1 MLNEALNRTSWPPN
15 WKLGFLV
22 LLRVALLVLQAQV
35 TLSTLKNSVNSVGTL
50 RVRSGKESFGFK
62 KLLELVWTLVYTS
75 FNDRWSSFT
84 PLQTS
89 QSQNRW
95 TKLNY
100 FRFVCKEIA
109 LNELSLL
116 FFAHY
121 FSRLSRATTISCSLM
136 TNGKPVYA
144 TAWKDL
150 ESCPCTKFCP
160 ACDKQVI
167 ASAPVQLRINFTCIF
182 KVFQIA
188 LVSSRLGQ
196 FCENFENTR
205 EINP

>member
-1 MLNEALNRTSWPPN
+1 MFAVERRGLAS
-15 WKLGFLV
+15 
-22 LLRVALLVLQAQV
+22 
-35 TLSTLKNSVNSVGTL
+35 
-50 RVRSGKESFGFK
+50 RSYQSSFGHLF
-62 KLLELVWTLVYTS
+62 TS

-95 TKLNY
+95 IKLNY

-109 LNELSLL
+109 LNELNLL

-121 FSRLSRATTISCSLM
+121 FSRLSPCYHYSLFFNDKRQ
-136 TNGKPVYA
+136 TCLRDGKTLKVV
-144 TAWKDL
+144 L
-150 ESCPCTKFCP
+150 CTKFCP

-167 ASAPVQLRINFTCIF
+167 ANALVQLRVTVTCIF

-188 LVSSRLGQ
+188 LVASRLGQ
-196 FCENFENTR
+196 FCETFENTR